1 MLDRITNLFI
11 GSAASFSEE
20 HVQLFDEVFN
30 RLIAEIEAKARF
42 ELSIKLSGVR
52 NAPLGVVRRLAEDD
66 DIFVARPILEQSER
80 LADPDLLKVARTKG
94 QPHLLAISNRN
105 RIAEAITD
113 VLVRRGDREVV
124 RNVAGN
130 SGARL
135 SQNGFSTLVRKA
147 ETDGILAEK
156 IGQRSDTPQPI
167 FHQLFIQATHI
178 VQKRLL
184 ATATPQTQDKIRRV
198 LADISEQF
206 TRDTMSAEHSAA
218 SDGHNIEQDAKS
230 DEMAIAEL
238 ASEGRYDETIAALSA
253 LCKIPPE
260 HMHRILDNKR
270 ADPALVV
277 CKALSFAWPTAQ
289 AIVLLL
295 TKGHGT
301 SAHTLE
307 SKHRNFEKLST
318 SGSHEVLRLW
328 YRRRDDQADDEEH
341 VVKPTSSGC
350 GFVVPWC
357 RQDARLERLSTGERR
372 LSGPDSTPA
381 AMVYYFGCGCKAADP
396 GDLVYFDLRSGKSL

>member
-1 MLDRITNLFI
+1 MAKTK
-11 GSAASFSEE
+11 S
-20 HVQLFDEVFN
+20 QL
-30 RLIAEIEAKARF
+30 
-42 ELSIKLSGVR
+42 
-52 NAPLGVVRRLAEDD
+52 
-66 DIFVARPILEQSER
+66 
-80 LADPDLLKVARTKG
+80 
-94 QPHLLAISNRN
+94 HLLAISNRN

-156 IGQRSDTPQPI
+156 TDQRSDTPQPI

-198 LADISEQF
+198 LADISEEF
-206 TRDTMSAEHSAA
+206 TRDTVSARDFGALVRRDYIEPVTNMDEAA
-218 SDGHNIEQDAKS
+218 IIG
-230 DEMAIAEL
+230 L
-238 ASEGRYDETIAALSA
+238 ANEGRYDDTIAALSA
-253 LCKIPPE
+253 LCKLPPE

-270 ADPALVV
+270 ADPALVL
-277 CKALSFAWPTAQ
+277 CKSLSFAWPTAQ

-307 SKHRNFEKLST
+307 SKHRNFEKLSA
-318 SGSHEVLRLW
+318 SGSQDVLRLW
-328 YRRRDDQADDEEH
+328 CRRQGDQEN
-341 VVKPTSSGC
+341 K
-350 GFVVPWC
+350 
-357 RQDARLERLSTGERR
+357 
-372 LSGPDSTPA
+372 
-381 AMVYYFGCGCKAADP
+381 
-396 GDLVYFDLRSGKSL
+396 

>member
-1 MLDRITNLFI
+1 VNSSGHPITVSSGADARSLPISLVPTAAPQVLVSADAPLLAALENIVKHGSHDRRADMLDRITNLFI
-11 GSAASFSEE
+11 GSAASFSED
-20 HVQLFDEVFN
+20 HVLLFDEVFN

-42 ELSIKLSGVR
+42 ELSIKLSCIS
-52 NAPLGVVRRLAEDD
+52 NAPLGVVRQLAEDD
-66 DIFVARPILEQSER
+66 DIFVARPVLERSER
-80 LADPDLLKVARTKG
+80 LADPDLLRVAKTKS
-94 QPHLLAISNRN
+94 QLHLLAISNRN

-198 LADISEQF
+198 LADISEEF
-206 TRDTMSAEHSAA
+206 TRDTVSARDFGALVRRDYIEPVTNMDEAA
-218 SDGHNIEQDAKS
+218 IIG
-230 DEMAIAEL
+230 L
-238 ASEGRYDETIAALSA
+238 ANEGRYDDTIAALSA
-253 LCKIPPE
+253 LCKLPPE

-307 SKHRNFEKLST
+307 SKHRNFEKLSA
-318 SGSHEVLRLW
+318 SGSQDVLRLW
-328 YRRRDDQADDEEH
+328 CRRQGDQEN
-341 VVKPTSSGC
+341 K
-350 GFVVPWC
+350 
-357 RQDARLERLSTGERR
+357 
-372 LSGPDSTPA
+372 
-381 AMVYYFGCGCKAADP
+381 
-396 GDLVYFDLRSGKSL
+396 